1 MKKQTK
7 KNKKLKANTVIFGT
21 LVQYAED
28 FLLHLKGQSIL
39 S

>member
-1 MKKQTK
+1 MSQKEKKK
-7 KNKKLKANTVIFGT
+7 KIQANTVIFGT
-21 LVQYAED
+21 LVQYAKD